1 MNQVDTAATAA
12 PGAPAPPAP
21 ATRFVGRGRTF
32 LWLLVRGAMLLA
44 VTLGIYRFWLATDV
58 RRFLWSNTEVGGETL
73 EYTGTATE
81 LLIGFLIAVA
91 LLVPLYAVIFVIALS
106 AGPAGDFVGILA
118 FPVLAFLGHFAI
130 YRARRYR
137 LTRTIYRGVRCH
149 QTGSAWAY
157 AVRALLWWVLIL
169 LTLGLA
175 YPFAQSRL
183 ERYKMRHTWYGNL
196 QGRFAGTGASLFMR
210 GLPMW
215 LVVVGPTALALIFAG
230 MSVDWLKVGE
240 AATAA
245 MKGENFIGRLGE
257 AYHGLY
263 VATGVTIGAVSFSVV
278 LAAILFPVF
287 QAMMLRWW
295 LSGLRF
301 GGLTARSHLRT
312 GQIYGAYLRF
322 LLYSFLFTLAAS
334 AVGIAGLIGMGMGLA
349 AVGRPEISEVMGAAA
364 AVAFYVAMMLG
375 YSTIYQAT
383 VKLSIWRVSVES
395 LDFEGLSTLD
405 RVRAEGAPSS
415 AVGEGLADAL
425 NVGGF

>member
-1 MNQVDTAATAA
+1 
-12 PGAPAPPAP
+12 
-21 ATRFVGRGRTF
+21 
-32 LWLLVRGAMLLA
+32 
-44 VTLGIYRFWLATDV
+44 
-58 RRFLWSNTEVGGETL
+58 
-73 EYTGTATE
+73 
-81 LLIGFLIAVA
+81 
-91 LLVPLYAVIFVIALS
+91 
-106 AGPAGDFVGILA
+106 
-118 FPVLAFLGHFAI
+118 
-130 YRARRYR
+130 
-137 LTRTIYRGVRCH
+137 
-149 QTGSAWAY
+149 
-157 AVRALLWWVLIL
+157 
-169 LTLGLA
+169 
-175 YPFAQSRL
+175 
-183 ERYKMRHTWYGNL
+183 
-196 QGRFAGTGASLFMR
+196 
-210 GLPMW
+210 MW

-322 LLYSFLFTLAAS
+322 LLYALLFTLAAS